1 MELGW
6 GLSKILVLPLYITV
20 ILVVILTVF
29 KRIEYGI
36 FFLLP
41 FIPHQNILNYL
52 NDLPFGKD
60 VNDILMIAIIIRW
73 IIDKRKSG
81 ESFLIKTPLNWAVI
95 LFILWTYIE
104 VWWGA
109 SYFNHPAPLSLADP
123 RVIFWKNLIRIPL
136 LFLIIVNNIK
146 NPKHLKIIMLLMI
159 IAVVMLD
166 RSFYNIAQYA
176 DFSHYYSDTQKVG
189 GMESLGGNE
198 LAVCLAM
205 YVIVFVALFSHIRN
219 LWAKVLLFGP
229 IWLTYYCIAFL
240 FSRSGY
246 LAAVAGWAVI
256 GFLKDKKVFIFLI
269 AMILFWQVLLPTA
282 VRERIEM
289 TKTEDGYDG
298 TTRQRLGMWKMG
310 QDIIRSSPILGA
322 GIDASHYVDVSAEGF
337 RATWH
342 SFHNSYVQQAVE
354 TGLVGLGIYVWI
366 FILMIRVGWRLFRI
380 GEENFQKAIGLGLIA
395 CVFSCMAGNIAGS
408 YWNYF
413 SVVGYMYVL
422 AALVVRSTITIQQ
435 ESETHLQNIDETNP
449 PTENEWKIAEPEFEY
464 AEYFKEKYS

>member
-6 GLSKILVLPLYITV
+6 GLSKILVLPLYVTT
-20 ILVVILTVF
+20 ILVIILTIF

-52 NDLPFGKD
+52 NDLPLGKD
-60 VNDILMIAIIIRW
+60 VNDIIMIAIFIRW
-73 IIDKRKSG
+73 IIDKRRSG
-81 ESFLIKTPLNWAVI
+81 ESFLIKTPLNLALI

-146 NPKHLKIIMLLMI
+146 NPKHIKIIMLLMI
-159 IAVVMLD
+159 IAIVMLD

-176 DFSHYYSDTQKVG
+176 DLSHYSDTQKVG

-205 YVIVFVALFSHIRN
+205 YVVVFVALFSYVRN
-219 LWAKVLLFGP
+219 IWVKVLLFGP

-246 LAAVAGWAVI
+246 LAAIAGWAVI
-256 GFLKDKKVFIFLI
+256 GFLKDKRVFIVLI

-282 VRERIEM
+282 VKERIEM
-289 TKTEDGYDG
+289 TKTEDGYDA
-298 TTRQRLGMWKMG
+298 TTQQRFGMWKFG
-310 QDIIRSSPILGA
+310 QDIVMSSPILGA
-322 GIDASHYVDVSAEGF
+322 GIDASHYFDISPEGF
-337 RATWH
+337 SSTWH

-354 TGLVGLGIYVWI
+354 TGLVGFGIYLWI
-366 FILMIRVGWRLFRI
+366 FTLMIKAGWRLFRI
-380 GEENFQKAIGLGLIA
+380 GQEDFQKAIGLGLIA
-395 CVFSCMAGNIAGS
+395 CVFSCLAGNVAGG

-422 AALVVRSTITIQQ
+422 AALVMRSTINIQQ
-435 ESETHLQNIDETNP
+435 GLTTPSSNKDEIKP
-449 PTENEWKIAEPEFEY
+449 QTEKEWGIVEPESEY